1 MRKALIVI
9 GIILGSFILLAS
21 GMIGLLHLKQVQTYI
36 IEKVTTRLSKEWQA
50 DVKIAQFHYRP
61 LSHLVVDSIYLSD
74 QQKDTLAY
82 IEQLELQFNP
92 LALEDLRLDI
102 EQLTLKKPYVNIQHR
117 SDSSLN
123 CQFILDLFQ
132 KDNPKEFP
140 LQVHVGKLQLQ
151 QTRLR
156 YNDILAD
163 QLDLALT
170 LPILS
175 KDSMDIYIESMHLRA
190 QLDKLNATFEA
201 NLHGGLDS
209 IFADNMILNFQGEQ
223 LFNGNIAVY
232 HPTNLDS
239 LYIQAN
245 CDQLYCNNNL
255 LQDLFTQLKIN
266 SIQLPE
272 LVNNLK
278 YFQYSGDI
286 DGRLEDMR
294 LHGALRTA
302 LGAVRVNGNMYID
315 TTLQSIDFI
324 GHISTNQ
331 FQLGNL
337 LGQKD
342 LGNVAFDA
350 HIDGTIDSLKL
361 THCIAEANIRNF
373 DYLGYTYN
381 HIHLDGEWNIN
392 EINGTVSIND
402 DNLKLSIDGL
412 ADWDQE
418 DTRIDLNVRFDD
430 FTPAALNLTQKNPNL
445 RIGADTYI
453 SLYTSGSPK
462 EMLDNLNG
470 YVIVDSLDI
479 ANGDLTNT
487 IEQIKVLIDSETR
500 EGQPFHQI
508 RVQSDLVTGNLS
520 GTFTYATLPS
530 ITQHILHRYLPVLI
544 DKPNGEYP
552 AETNLDFYA
561 YFRELDRLTSIFNL
575 GIEIPSYPTIK
586 GYLHNQQIGIQA
598 FVPSIKTSKTQIN
611 DITFALDNAD
621 SDKLDVSL
629 YMLTHLPQD
638 NPTAAKLGDIK
649 TTFNVSAGDNNIDLG
664 ILLGNT
670 DSVRNEGRIN
680 ISSYITRY
688 LDQPQLDI
696 QIKPTHIILND
707 SAWTISPT
715 NLTYTHATHS
725 LDIHNLQ
732 LNTDYQF
739 IKADGRASKE
749 ESDSINIQ
757 LNNINLNYL
766 LSYTEANKAISIL
779 GPVTG
784 TATIYSVFSELMLEA
799 KASIPQGGIN
809 DVYLGD
815 VTAEARLDRENKSI
829 IIEGEVID
837 STQHLVASVIGKVV
851 PKAQQWE
858 LDITCD
864 SVDVSFINFWTKGI
878 IANPTGRGY
887 GHVRVGGKKRDVWV
901 TGAALAKEAHIT
913 IPQIGVTYGFT
924 DSIYLDST
932 AIRFPEVEAYDQYGN
947 QGIFTG
953 AVYHR
958 NFLDIHFDLRAQAKN
973 LLVMDL
979 PATQQAFFYGKV
991 FGTGDVHIYG
1001 DEKDCKID
1009 VNARTEANTKFYLNI
1024 NSASQATQSNFIHF
1038 IQPDTTS
1045 YGLLRLLNNTKVTPV
1060 TTTQSKLR
1068 LSLQG
1073 EVTPQAEINIR
1084 LGAEDGLKGE
1094 GEGNLKLIYES
1105 PSENVQMQGS
1115 YTLQSGQFSFTLG
1128 NIVRRNFIIREGSR
1142 ISWDNDPLSPTIDIT
1157 GHYRTT
1163 ASLRDL
1169 FGSESAQIATNR
1181 TSVPVNCVL
1190 HMTDQLFNPIMNFA
1204 VELPQSDESVQSQ
1217 VNSII
1222 NTDEMLMRQIIYLLV
1237 FNRFYT
1243 PEYLQNTQNVGVNET
1258 YSLLSSTLT
1267 GQINSWLS
1275 KLTDVFTMGFNFR
1288 TDGEGETASQEYEAN
1303 FQIHPINQLI
1313 INGNFGYRYNDISN
1327 RPFFGDLDI
1336 EYLLTENGKLRVK
1349 AFTHTVDKYSLRQAN
1364 TVQGIG
1370 FVFKH
1375 DFNWKKIKHDKKKS
1389 DSPNTE
1395 RPVREKINKNQKV
1408 KTKSHAD

>member
-9 GIILGSFILLAS
+9 GIILGSILLLLS
-21 GMIGLLHLKQVQTYI
+21 GTIGLLHLKQVQTYI
-36 IEKVTTRLSKEWQA
+36 IEKVTTQLSEKWQA
-50 DVKIAQFHYRP
+50 DVRIAQFHYRP
-61 LSHLVVDSIYLSD
+61 LSYLVIDSIYLSD

-92 LALEDLRLDI
+92 LALEDMQLDV
-102 EQLTLKKPYVNIQHR
+102 EQLTLKHPYINVQHHA
-117 SDSSLN
+117 DSSLN
-123 CQFILDLFQ
+123 CQFILDLFH
-132 KDNPKEFP
+132 KDDSGEFP
-140 LQVHVGKLQLQ
+140 LQIHVGNLRLQ

-163 QLDLALT
+163 QLDLSLT

-175 KDSMDIYIESMHLRA
+175 KDSVDIHIESMHLRA
-190 QLDKLNATFEA
+190 QVDKLDATFEA
-201 NLHGGLDS
+201 DIHGGLDS
-209 IFADNMILNFQGEQ
+209 IFADNILLNFQEQQ
-223 LFNGNIAVY
+223 LFKGSVAVY
-232 HPTNLDS
+232 HPMVLDS
-239 LYIQAN
+239 LYVRAN
-245 CDQLYCNNNL
+245 CDQLYCDNTL
-255 LQDLFTQLKIN
+255 LQDLFNQLDIN
-266 SIQLPE
+266 YLQQLTP
-272 LVNNLK
+272 LNNLE
-278 YFQYSGDI
+278 YFHYTGDI
-286 DGRLEDMR
+286 DGRLEDMH
-294 LHGALRTA
+294 LHGALKTA
-302 LGAVRVNGNMYID
+302 LGIVKVNGNMYID
-315 TTLQSIDFI
+315 TTLQSIDFV
-324 GHISTNQ
+324 GHVATNQ
-331 FQLGNL
+331 FQLGKL
-337 LGQKD
+337 LEQKD
-342 LGNVAFDA
+342 LGNIAFDA
-350 HIDGTIDSLKL
+350 HIDGAMDAFQI
-361 THCIAEANIRNF
+361 THCIVEANIRKF

-381 HIHLDGEWNIN
+381 QIHLDGEWNVN
-392 EINGTVSIND
+392 EVNGALSIDD
-402 DNLKLSIDGL
+402 DNIKLSINGL
-412 ADWDQE
+412 ADWDQN
-418 DTRIDLNVRFDD
+418 DTRIDLNVQIQD
-430 FTPAALNLTQKNPNL
+430 FTPAALHLTQKNPNL
-445 RIGADTYI
+445 CLGANTYI
-453 SLYTSGSPK
+453 SLYTSGTPK

-470 YVIVDSLDI
+470 YIIIDSLNL
-479 ANGDLTNT
+479 ANGELTNT
-487 IEQIKVLIDSETR
+487 IEQFKVLIDSEIR
-500 EGQPFHQI
+500 ENLPYHQVRI
-508 RVQSDLVTGNLS
+508 QSDIVTGNLS
-520 GTFTYATLPS
+520 GTFTYAALPTIS
-530 ITQHILHRYLPVLI
+530 QHILHQYLPVLI
-544 DKPNGEYP
+544 KKPLSEYP
-552 AETNLDFYA
+552 ENTNLDFYA
-561 YFRELDRLTSIFNL
+561 YFRELNQLTDILHL

-586 GYLHNQQIGIQA
+586 GYLHNQQLGIQA

-611 DITFALDNAD
+611 DITFALSNAN
-621 SDKLDVSL
+621 SDQLDASL

-638 NPTAAKLGDIK
+638 NPTAVKLGDIK
-649 TTFNVSAGDNNIDLG
+649 TTFNLSARQNNIDLG

-670 DSVRNEGRIN
+670 DSVRNEGNIN
-680 ISSYITRY
+680 ISSHITRH
-688 LDQPQLDI
+688 LNQPQLDI

-725 LDIHNLQ
+725 LDIHNLLLQ
-732 LNTDYQF
+732 TDYQS
-739 IKADGRASKE
+739 IKADGRASTE

-757 LNNINLNYL
+757 LSNINLNYL

-784 TATIYSVFSELMLEA
+784 TATMYSVFSELMLEA
-799 KASIPQGGIN
+799 KANIPQGGIN
-809 DVYLGD
+809 GVYLGD
-815 VTAEARLDRENKSI
+815 VAAEARLDRENKSI
-829 IIEGEVID
+829 IIEGEVVD
-837 STQHLVASVIGKVV
+837 STQHLVANVIGKVI
-851 PKAQQWE
+851 PANKQWE

-864 SVDVSFINFWTKGI
+864 SIDIRFIDFWTKGI
-878 IANPTGRGY
+878 IANPTGRAF
-887 GHVRVGGKKRDVWV
+887 GHVRVGGVKRDVWV
-901 TGAALAKEAHIT
+901 LGSALAKDAYIT

-932 AIRFPEVEAYDQYGN
+932 AIRFPKVEAYDQYGN
-947 QGIFTG
+947 QGVFTG
-953 AVYHR
+953 AVYHN
-958 NFLDIHFDLRAQAKN
+958 NFMDIHFDLRAQANN

-1009 VNARTEANTKFYLNI
+1009 VNAKTEANTKFYLNI

-1045 YGLLRLLNNTKVTPV
+1045 YGLLSMLKPKENVSPT

-1084 LGAEDGLKGE
+1084 LGAEDGLKGN

-1115 YTLQSGQFSFTLG
+1115 YSLQSGQFSFTLG

-1142 ISWDNDPLSPTIDIT
+1142 ISWDNDPLAPTIDIT
-1157 GHYRTT
+1157 GLYRTT

-1181 TSVPVNCVL
+1181 SSVPVNCVL

-1204 VELPQSDESVQSQ
+1204 IELPQSDESVQSQ
-1217 VNSII
+1217 VNSMI

-1243 PEYLQNTQNVGVNET
+1243 PEYLQNTQNVGLNET

-1313 INGNFGYRYNDISN
+1313 INGNFGYRYNDLSN

-1336 EYLLTENGKLRVK
+1336 EYLLTENGKLRAK

-1364 TVQGIG
+1364 TVQGVG

-1375 DFNWKKIKHDKKKS
+1375 DFNWGDRKKNIQKKKAS
-1389 DSPNTE
+1389 TE
-1395 RPVREKINKNQKV
+1395 PVKASKKKRKQ
-1408 KTKSHAD
+1408 

>member
-1 MRKALIVI
+1 
-9 GIILGSFILLAS
+9 
-21 GMIGLLHLKQVQTYI
+21 MIGLLHLKQVQTYI

-74 QQKDTLAY
+74 QHKDTLAY

-209 IFADNMILNFQGEQ
+209 IFADNMILNFQGYQ

-239 LYIQAN
+239 LYVQAN
-245 CDQLYCNNNL
+245 CDQLYCNNIL
-255 LQDLFTQLKIN
+255 LQDLFTQLDIN
-266 SIQLPE
+266 SIPVPE
-272 LVNNLK
+272 PVNKLK
-278 YFQYSGDI
+278 YFHYSGDI

-302 LGAVRVNGNMYID
+302 LGVVRVNGNMYID
-315 TTLQSIDFI
+315 TTLQIIDLV
-324 GHISTNQ
+324 GHVSTNQ

-342 LGNVAFDA
+342 LGNIAFDA
-350 HIDGTIDSLKL
+350 HIDATIDSLKL
-361 THCIAEANIRNF
+361 AHCRAEANIKNF

-392 EINGTVSIND
+392 EINGTLSIND
-402 DNLKLSIDGL
+402 DNLKLDINGL
-412 ADWDQE
+412 ADWDQN
-418 DTRIDLNVRFDD
+418 DTRIDLNVRFED
-430 FTPAALNLTQKNPNL
+430 FTPAALNLTQKNPEL
-445 RIGADTYI
+445 CLGANTYI
-453 SLYTSGSPK
+453 SLFTSGSTK

-470 YVIVDSLDI
+470 YIIVDSLDI
-479 ANGDLTNT
+479 ANGNLTNT

-500 EGQPFHQI
+500 EDQPYHQVRI
-508 RVQSDLVTGNLS
+508 QSDLVTGNLS
-520 GTFTYATLPS
+520 GTFTYAALPS
-530 ITQHILHRYLPVLI
+530 ITQHILHKYLPVLI
-544 DKPNGEYP
+544 DKPLGEYP
-552 AETNLDFYA
+552 AKTNLDFYA
-561 YFRELDRLTSIFNL
+561 YFRELDQLTSVLNL

-586 GYLHNQQIGIQA
+586 GYLHNQQLGIQA

-649 TTFNVSAGDNNIDLG
+649 TTFNVSAGDNNIDFG

-784 TATIYSVFSELMLEA
+784 TATIYSVFSELMLKA

-1084 LGAEDGLKGE
+1084 LGAEDGLKGK

-1163 ASLRDL
+1163 ASIRDL
-1169 FGSESAQIATNR
+1169 FGSESAQIATDR

-1204 VELPQSDESVQSQ
+1204 IELPQSDESVQSQ

-1364 TVQGIG
+1364 TVQGVG

-1375 DFNWKKIKHDKKKS
+1375 DFNWKKIKLDKKKS
-1389 DSPNTE
+1389 AGVKTESP
-1395 RPVREKINKNQKV
+1395 VKKKNKSQKV
-1408 KTKSHAD
+1408 KTKNHAD

>member
-1 MRKALIVI
+1 
-9 GIILGSFILLAS
+9 
-21 GMIGLLHLKQVQTYI
+21 MIGLLHLKQVQTYI
-36 IEKVTTRLSKEWQA
+36 IERVTTRLSKEWQA
-50 DVKIAQFHYRP
+50 DVKVAQFHYRP
-61 LSHLVVDSIYLSD
+61 LSHLIVDSIYLSD

-82 IEQLELQFNP
+82 VEQLELQFNP

-102 EQLTLKKPYVNIQHR
+102 VQLTLKKPYVNVQHH

-123 CQFILDLFQ
+123 CQFILDLFH
-132 KDNPKEFP
+132 KDSSEEFP
-140 LQVHVGKLQLQ
+140 LQVHIGKLQLQ

-163 QLDLALT
+163 QIDLALT

-175 KDSMDIYIESMHLRA
+175 KDSINVNIESLHLRA
-190 QLDKLNATFEA
+190 QMDQLDATFEA
-201 NLHGGLDS
+201 DLHGGLDS
-209 IFADNMILNFQGEQ
+209 IFADNMLLNFQGQQ
-223 LFNGNIAVY
+223 LFDGSVAIY
-232 HPTNLDS
+232 HPTKLDS
-239 LYIQAN
+239 LYVQAYCN
-245 CDQLYCNNNL
+245 QLYCNNAL
-255 LQDLFTQLKIN
+255 LQDLFTQLDID
-266 SIQLPE
+266 SIQLPKPIR
-272 LVNNLK
+272 NLR
-278 YFQYSGDI
+278 YFHYTGDI

-294 LHGALRTA
+294 LHGALKTA
-302 LGAVRVNGNMYID
+302 LGVVGVNGNMYID
-315 TTLQSIDFI
+315 TTLQSIDFV
-324 GHISTNQ
+324 GHVSTNQ
-331 FQLGNL
+331 FQLGKL
-337 LGQKD
+337 LGQQD
-342 LGNVAFDA
+342 LGNIAFDA
-350 HIDGTIDSLKL
+350 HIDGAIDSLEL

-381 HIHLDGEWNIN
+381 NIHLDGEWNIN
-392 EINGTVSIND
+392 EINGTLSIND
-402 DNLKLSIDGL
+402 DNLKLNIKGL
-412 ADWDQE
+412 ADWDQN
-418 DTRIDLNVRFDD
+418 DTRFDLNVRFED
-430 FTPAALNLTQKNPNL
+430 FTPAALHLTQKNPDL
-445 RIGADTYI
+445 CIGANTYI
-453 SLYTSGSPK
+453 SLYTSGNPK

-470 YVIVDSLDI
+470 YIIIDSLNLV
-479 ANGDLTNT
+479 NGKLANT
-487 IEQIKVLIDSETR
+487 IEQFKVLIDSETK
-500 EGQPFHQI
+500 EGLPYHQF

-520 GTFTYATLPS
+520 GTFTYEALPS
-530 ITQHILHRYLPVLI
+530 ISQHLLHKYLPVLV
-544 DKPNGEYP
+544 DKPTGEYP
-552 AETNLDFYA
+552 ANTNFDFYA
-561 YFRELDRLTSIFNL
+561 YFRELDQLTSVLNL

-670 DSVRNEGRIN
+670 DSVRNEGRLN
-680 ISSYITRY
+680 ISSYVTRY

-766 LSYTEANKAISIL
+766 LSYTEANKAISIQ

-784 TATIYSVFSELMLEA
+784 TATVYNVFSELMLEA
-799 KASIPQGGIN
+799 KANIPQGGLN
-809 DVYLGD
+809 GVYLGD

-829 IIEGEVID
+829 IIEGEIID
-837 STQHLVASVIGKVV
+837 STQHLVANVLGKVV
-851 PKAQQWE
+851 PKNKQWE
-858 LDITCD
+858 LDIACD
-864 SVDVSFINFWTKGI
+864 SIDIHFIDFWTKGI
-878 IANPTGRGY
+878 IANPNGRAY
-887 GHVRVGGKKRDVWV
+887 GRVRVGGINRAED
-901 TGAALAKEAHIT
+901 AHIT
-913 IPQIGVTYGFT
+913 IPQIGATYGFT
-924 DSIYLDST
+924 DSVYLDST
-932 AIRFPEVEAYDQYGN
+932 AIRFPDIEVYDQYGN
-947 QGIFTG
+947 QGSFAG
-953 AVYHR
+953 AVYHN
-958 NFLDIHFDLRAQAKN
+958 NFMDIRFDLRARANN

-979 PATQQAFFYGKV
+979 PASQQSFFYGKV

-1038 IQPDTTS
+1038 VQPDTTS
-1045 YGLLRLLNNTKVTPV
+1045 YGLLNLLKPKKKVSPS

-1068 LSLQG
+1068 LSLIG

-1084 LGAEDGLKGE
+1084 LGAEDGLKGK

-1163 ASLRDL
+1163 ASIRDL
-1169 FGSESAQIATNR
+1169 FGSESAQIATDR

-1204 VELPQSDESVQSQ
+1204 IELPQSDESVQSQ

-1375 DFNWKKIKHDKKKS
+1375 DFNWKKINHDKKKS
-1389 DSPNTE
+1389 ADANTE
-1395 RPVREKINKNQKV
+1395 MPAKKKNKSQKV